1 MKSLVITS
9 ILGLSLSLPLRAG
22 AQEQPAAPAQ
32 EQPAVPA
39 QEQPAAPAPEEQA
52 PLQAQPEAPLP
63 QEQPPPQAQ
72 LPALQLQAAPL
83 ASPTV
88 ATAAD
93 VPALKS
99 PGAARAWALS
109 STALSVGMLATGL
122 VGDQEELAWLGLI
135 GLTVGPSFGH
145 FYAGD
150 AGRALG
156 QIGLR
161 VGALGVMYT
170 GLVVAVFECGFFIG
184 DSGCRPSG
192 GSTLVVGGLALGVG
206 SVVYSIYDAP
216 RAAKRYNARQQ
227 RLTFTPAPIV
237 GPDRTSGLGLQLGGT
252 F

>member
-22 AQEQPAAPAQ
+22 AQPE
-32 EQPAVPA
+32 
-39 QEQPAAPAPEEQA
+39 PAAPAPEEQTA
-52 PLQAQPEAPLP
+52 APAPEEQTAAPAPQEQPPLQAQPEPPLP
-63 QEQPPPQAQ
+63 QEQPPPRAQ
-72 LPALQLQAAPL
+72 LPALQLQPAPL

-93 VPALKS
+93 APALKS

-184 DSGCRPSG
+184 DSGCSPSG

-216 RAAKRYNARQQ
+216 RAAKRYNAR
-227 RLTFTPAPIV
+227 
-237 GPDRTSGLGLQLGGT
+237 
-252 F
+252 